1 MCSSAPKVPAPTAQ
15 EKPPI
20 LLTARDSNNPA
31 TDSASAGRQKFRV
44 DLNNATNTPYGSS
57 LVIPT

>member
-1 MCSSAPKVPAPTAQ
+1 MCTSAPKMPTSTAQ

-20 LLTARDSNNPA
+20 LLTARDGNNPS
-31 TDSASAGRQKFRV
+31 TDSASAGRQKFRI
-44 DLNNATNTPYGSS
+44 DLNNATQSPYGSS